1 MMSQENLLNILVL
14 DDETNIRKT
23 LFYCLSAE
31 GHTVITVSNAD
42 DAIQEAR
49 NCTFDMA
56 FVDLKLGNDDGMD
69 FIPVLIADSPWI
81 KVVVITAYAS
91 IETAVEAIR
100 RGAIDYIPK
109 PFSPDQVK
117 LITQRIA
124 RLRELETQ
132 VTALKEDLRQFD
144 HSQMVNLQSK
154 NTAMRRVIE
163 TTKKAA
169 SSDAIILLLGESGT
183 GKSILARAIH
193 HWSPRATK
201 PMGIV
206 TCPAVPSDLLESE
219 LFGHVRG
226 AFTGA
231 IKDNPGRIAAC
242 DGGTLFL
249 DEIGDM
255 ALPVQSK
262 LLRFIQD
269 KEYERLGDSI
279 LRKANVRIIAATNAD
294 LVKLAADG
302 RFREDL
308 YYRLNVISL
317 TIPPLRERL
326 EDILTLAEGFLTFFC
341 HINHKPLFTFTK
353 EAVEFLSTYSYPGN
367 IRELRNMIERAVILG
382 NGQQIGEHDLTE
394 KIAPSSSSLNIGDLV
409 PLRKIEEI
417 HIRRIIAK
425 TSSLQ
430 EAADILGV
438 DQATLWRKRKAY
450 KI

>member
-1 MMSQENLLNILVL
+1 MSLENILNILVL

-23 LFYCLSAE
+23 LSYCLSAE
-31 GHTVITVSNAD
+31 GHTVIAVSNTG

-49 NCTFDMA
+49 NRTFDMA

-69 FIPVLIADSPWI
+69 FIPVLLADSPWI

-109 PFSPDQVK
+109 PFTPDQVK

-144 HSQMVNLQSK
+144 QSQMVNLQSK
-154 NTAMRRVIE
+154 NTAMKRVIE
-163 TTKKAA
+163 ITKKAA

-183 GKSILARAIH
+183 GKSVLARAIH

-201 PMGIV
+201 PIGIV

-279 LRKANVRIIAATNAD
+279 LRRANVRIIAATNAD
-294 LVKLAADG
+294 LVKLIAEG

-317 TIPPLRERL
+317 TIPPLRERP
-326 EDILTLAEGFLTFFC
+326 EDIMAFAEGFLSFFC

-353 EAVEFLSTYSYPGN
+353 EAVEILSTYSYPGN
-367 IRELRNMIERAVILG
+367 IRELRNIIERAVILG
-382 NGQQIGEHDLTE
+382 TGQQIGEYDLTE
-394 KIAPSSSSLNIGDLV
+394 KIAPSTSSLNIGDLV
-409 PLRKIEEI
+409 PLSKIEEI

-425 TSSLQ
+425 ASSLQ

-438 DQATLWRKRKAY
+438 DQATLWRKRKVY
-450 KI
+450 RI